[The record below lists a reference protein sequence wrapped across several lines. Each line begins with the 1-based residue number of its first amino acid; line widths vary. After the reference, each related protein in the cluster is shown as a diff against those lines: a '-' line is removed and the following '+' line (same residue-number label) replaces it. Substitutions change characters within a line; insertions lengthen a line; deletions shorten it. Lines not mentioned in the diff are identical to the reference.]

1 MIKCIDELDIE
12 SKRIFIRVDF
22 NVPIRDGKVTDNTR
36 IKAALP
42 TIRHALKMK
51 GRVVLASHLG
61 RPKGK
66 VVKEFSLEP
75 VGLELARLLDMDV
88 VLTDD
93 CIGQGARKVVSDL
106 YSGRIALLENLR
118 FHGEEEKN
126 DEKFAQELGS
136 LADVYIN
143 DAFGTAHRAHASI
156 HAITR
161 FVEVRGAGFLM
172 KREVESLGRLLG
184 DVKKPFVAVVGGAKI
199 SGKID
204 VLNNILKKVDTLL
217 IGGAMSNTLLGAR
230 GLAIGKSLSEPSSY
244 PVAKSLVEEAAREG
258 VKLLTPVDV
267 AAASSPDD
275 KAFEVV
281 PVESIPE
288 GMMALDIGPE
298 TVRLFASEIDGA
310 GTVFWNGPM
319 GLFEKPPYDQGT
331 RAVAEAIGNSIA
343 FSVVGGGDSVAA
355 VSQAGLKSKFS
366 HVSTGGGASL
376 EFLEGKKL
384 PGIEAL
390 ET

>member
-22 NVPIRDGKVTDNTR
+22 NVPLRDGEVTDNTR

-42 TIRHALKMK
+42 TIRYALKMK

-88 VLTDD
+88 ILTDD
-93 CIGQGARKVVSDL
+93 CVGEGARKVVSDL

-118 FHGEEEKN
+118 FHGEEEKD
-126 DEKFAQELGS
+126 DEKFARELGS

-143 DAFGTAHRAHASI
+143 DAFGAAHRAHASI

-161 FVEVRGAGFLM
+161 FVETRGAGFLM
-172 KREVESLGRLLG
+172 KREVEALGRLLG

-204 VLNNILKKVDTLL
+204 VLNNILKKVDTML

-230 GLAIGKSLSEPSSY
+230 GLAVGSSLSEPSSY
-244 PVAKSLVEEAAREG
+244 PVAKSLMEEAAREG
-258 VKLLTPVDV
+258 VKLLMPVDV
-267 AAASSPDD
+267 AVAASPDD
-275 KAFEVV
+275 AAFEVV
-281 PVESIPE
+281 PVEGIP
-288 GMMALDIGPE
+288 GGKMALDIGPE
-298 TVRLFASEIDGA
+298 TIRLFASEIDGA

-319 GLFEKPPYDQGT
+319 GLFEKPPYDRGT

-355 VSQAGLKSKFS
+355 VSQAGLKGKFS

-376 EFLEGKKL
+376 EFLEGKRL